1 MNTSTDYTGRRAR
14 AKQVRSG
21 RDVAS
26 GVCPEVSGSALPGA
40 FARRAG
46 GVPAGMER
54 TLLERGRAIRAMR
67 WSRPRA
73 VAAAALS
80 MLVVLLGCTTT
91 DPASSPG
98 APATPALHSSPAT
111 LEAEQDLV
119 VDGRHFKAQCTGRG
133 RSVLLV
139 NGYDATMDEWADVPT
154 RLGATARTCM
164 YDRLGTGRSDAPP
177 PSQTFED
184 LADDL
189 DGVISALRLPRP
201 VVVVASDLGGPIA
214 VTWAAHHQ
222 RDARAL
228 VMLDTIPPGWQAVL
242 PSLLPPPDP
251 GDPELTGLL
260 RAVRRFDVP
269 LTNRESLDPTS
280 WAAYDRI
287 SSLDAPLWVLV
298 ADVPPRL
305 PWAVDAV
312 KFTAAWQAGQSRLAG
327 LSFDRHLVTAA
338 GADTIIWLGRL
349 DLVLSTVA
357 AALNT

>member
-1 MNTSTDYTGRRAR
+1 MTTSTDYTGHSAR

-21 RDVAS
+21 RAVAS
-26 GVCPEVSGSALPGA
+26 GVWPEVSGSALRGA
-40 FARRAG
+40 SDERAVD
-46 GVPAGMER
+46 VPAGVEG
-54 TLLERGRAIRAMR
+54 TLLERGRAMPEMR
-67 WSRPRA
+67 WSRPRTVA
-73 VAAAALS
+73 VAALS
-80 MLVVLLGCTTT
+80 MLVALLGCTTT

-98 APATPALHSSPAT
+98 ARATPALTSSAST

-119 VDGRHFKAQCTGRG
+119 VDGHHFKAQCTGRG

-177 PSQTFED
+177 PTQTFED
-184 LADDL
+184 IADDL

-214 VTWAAHHQ
+214 LTWAAHHQ
-222 RDARAL
+222 SDARAL
-228 VMLDTIPPGWQAVL
+228 VMLDTIPPGWRAVL
-242 PSLLPPPDP
+242 PTLLPPPDP
-251 GDPELTGLL
+251 GEPELTGLL
-260 RAVRRFDVP
+260 EAVRRFDDPV
-269 LTNRESLDPTS
+269 TNRESLDPTS

-287 SSLDAPLWVLV
+287 SGLDVPLWVLV

-305 PWAVDAV
+305 PWAVDAAT
-312 KFTAAWQAGQSRLAG
+312 FTAAWQAGQRRLAS
-327 LSFDRHLVTAA
+327 LSSDSHLVTATD
-338 GADTIIWLGRL
+338 ADTIIWLGRL

-357 AALNT
+357 DALNR